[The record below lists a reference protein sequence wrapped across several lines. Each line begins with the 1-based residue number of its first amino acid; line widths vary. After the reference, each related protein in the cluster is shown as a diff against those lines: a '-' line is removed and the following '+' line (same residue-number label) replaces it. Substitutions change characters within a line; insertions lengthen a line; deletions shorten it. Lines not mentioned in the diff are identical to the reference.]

1 MRYAAASHVGNT
13 RKENQDGVILGPTG
27 SVGAHQVLLEGL
39 LTVPP
44 GGTLVAVV
52 DGMGGHRGGRD
63 AAGLIAHYLLGVDAA
78 LPGLAGMSDGGSTA
92 PAPSDGARL
101 TTSVGELLGACNSLI
116 FHMMGQ
122 RPELRGMGAA
132 IAGLACL
139 PDAMVVFNIGDAR
152 VYQYS
157 AGYLLQVSEDHRAPG
172 GGLLQ
177 SLGGTDQPVPLA
189 PTTTIHPA
197 DAGTRWLL
205 CTDGLYDA
213 VPFGTLQEALT
224 HDSPRAIAIQLVAAA
239 LDNGATDNIS
249 LIVLDT

>member
-13 RKENQDGVILGPTG
+13 RRENQDGVIVGATG
-27 SVGAHQVLLEGL
+27 SVGAQQVLLEGL
-39 LTVPP
+39 LTAPP
-44 GGTLVAVV
+44 AGTLVAVI

-63 AAGLIAHYLLGVDAA
+63 AAAVVGHYLLGIEA
-78 LPGLAGMSDGGSTA
+78 LPGLAEAATVDAGG
-92 PAPSDGARL
+92 L
-101 TTSVGELLGACNSLI
+101 TTAVGELLGACNSLV
-116 FHMMGQ
+116 FHLMAQ

-139 PDAMVVFNIGDAR
+139 PEAIAVFNIGDAR

-177 SLGGTDQPVPLA
+177 SLGGTDHPVQLT
-189 PTTTIHPA
+189 PTTTIHPVEK
-197 DAGTRWLL
+197 GTRWLL
-205 CTDGLYDA
+205 CSDGLYDA
-213 VPFGTLQEALT
+213 VPFGALQEALAR
-224 HDSPRAIAIQLVAAA
+224 DNPRTIAVQMVATA

-249 LIVLDT
+249 LVILDV